1 MPLGETCLEAKQ
13 VRALELNLFGRDERN
28 RGDVAKGVDLT

>member
-13 VRALELNLFGRDERN
+13 VRALELDLFERDERS
-28 RGDVAKGVDLT
+28 RGDVVEGVDPT